1 MVQYVDNGFV
11 CGWYFVKE
19 GCYFGDGTKRT
30 AEIIEKER
38 EYDS

>member
-11 CGWYFVKE
+11 YGWYFVKE

-30 AEIIEKER
+30 AERIKKER
-38 EYDS
+38 KTC

>member
-1 MVQYVDNGFV
+1 MVQYVDNEFV

-30 AEIIEKER
+30 AERIEKER
-38 EYDS
+38 ESI